1 MDKLYNQLVLFRNNL
16 KFKTIYDFQLIGI
29 LSELC
34 FNNVIE
40 HKELKDLICN
50 SYNVETEVNDV
61 TRLYFCLLN
70 KFKKEDLAKE
80 KEIFRKNLYKWV
92 SEKIDTI
99 KKENNIKEKKD
110 MLDGWIK

>member
-40 HKELKDLICN
+40 QKELKDLICN
-50 SYNVETEVNDV
+50 SYNVETEVTDI

-70 KFKKEDLAKE
+70 KFKKENLKKE

-92 SEKIDTI
+92 SEKIDRI
-99 KKENNIKEKKD
+99 KKENNIKEKKG